1 MHLLKIIKISNP
13 IICPYSLEFYWSTS
27 SVSAE
32 VTGREH
38 VSGHMVFCWP
48 ADVHQ
53 ENSVDYQEL
62 SEIFA
67 EAYEADGNNIV
78 LAGNNNMLGQNDQ
91 IILKQ

>member
-1 MHLLKIIKISNP
+1 
-13 IICPYSLEFYWSTS
+13 
-27 SVSAE
+27 
-32 VTGREH
+32 
-38 VSGHMVFCWP
+38 MVFCWP